1 MASDA
6 PPPPPPPPQ
15 PEAASTRHHA
25 YSRKQKSLGL
35 LCSKYFSL
43 SLLLCSVFLLFL
55 IGCSKADNSQ
65 ISNCSFI
72 ALYDR
77 EGVTSVG
84 LDDAASRLG
93 FYLTVISDLS
103 VCLCFRF
110 GGSNVLRMCRC
121 GEAADLRYRQCS

>member
-1 MASDA
+1 M
-6 PPPPPPPPQ
+6 
-15 PEAASTRHHA
+15 
-25 YSRKQKSLGL
+25 
-35 LCSKYFSL
+35 
-43 SLLLCSVFLLFL
+43 
-55 IGCSKADNSQ
+55 ADNSQ

-103 VCLCFRF
+103 VCLCVGF
-110 GGSNVLRMCRC
+110 GSSRRVR
-121 GEAADLRYRQCS
+121 

>member
-43 SLLLCSVFLLFL
+43 LLCSVFLIFL
-55 IGCSKADNSQ
+55 IGCSNADNSQ

-103 VCLCFRF
+103 VCLCVRF
-110 GGSNVLRMCRC
+110 GGSNALRMCRC